1 MAWAKSK
8 AIWISVIHNVQVKRS
23 PYLRY
28 MYRRENYAESVSITV
43 TS

>member
-8 AIWISVIHNVQVKRS
+8 AIWMSVIHNVQVS